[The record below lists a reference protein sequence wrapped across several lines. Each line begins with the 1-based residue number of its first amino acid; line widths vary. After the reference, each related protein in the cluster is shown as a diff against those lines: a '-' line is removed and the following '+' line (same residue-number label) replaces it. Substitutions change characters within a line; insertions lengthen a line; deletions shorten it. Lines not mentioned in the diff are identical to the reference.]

1 MHITPE
7 LVRHLERLAA
17 LRLSAEARTR
27 MCADLERIVDYV
39 RQLEGLGALDVEP
52 TRHGT
57 ATPPQRLRP
66 DAVQASLPRDAIL
79 ANAPERRDGFYCVPR
94 FVGADTARE
103 DGDS

>member
-17 LRLSAEARTR
+17 LRLSAEARER

-39 RQLEGLGALDVEP
+39 RQLEALGPLDVEP

-57 ATPPQRLRP
+57 LAPAQRLRR
-66 DAVQASLPRDAIL
+66 DAVQPSWPRDAIL
-79 ANAPERRDGFYCVPR
+79 ANAPESRDGFYRVPR
-94 FVGADTARE
+94 FVGDEAKHE